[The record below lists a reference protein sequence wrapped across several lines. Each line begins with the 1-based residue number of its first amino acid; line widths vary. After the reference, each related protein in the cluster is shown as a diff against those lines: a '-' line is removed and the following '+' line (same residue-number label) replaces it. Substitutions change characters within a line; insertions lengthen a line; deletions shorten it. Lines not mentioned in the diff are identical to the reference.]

1 MINYKAATKDQLKE
15 EMRRLAA
22 TVSDVPFGTKKEFFH
37 LPEILNNGEEPL
49 AIASG
54 MMDGN
59 TWLITLTN
67 KRVIFLDKGM
77 LYGVKQTDV
86 NLNNIV
92 SVGGKTGLLLGEITI
107 STSGQN
113 YTIKNVLK
121 GSVIPFTNL
130 INETRNKI
138 GQDSQSQQQQQQP
151 STTAQSFDEKM
162 TKITRLAEMKEAGI
176 LTEEEFQQ
184 QKHRILND

>member
-1 MINYKAATKDQLKE
+1 MFDYKSASKDQLKA
-15 EMRRLAA
+15 EMKRLAA
-22 TVSDVPFGTKKEFFH
+22 VVSDAPFGTKKEFFH
-37 LPEILNNGEEPL
+37 LPEILNSGEQPL

-77 LYGVKQTDV
+77 FFGVKQVDI
-86 NLNNIV
+86 NLNSIV
-92 SVGGKTGLLLGEITI
+92 SVGGKTGLLLGEIMI

-113 YTIKNVLK
+113 YTIKNVMK

-130 INETRNKI
+130 VNETRETLNTPAQPQQAPNKAT
-138 GQDSQSQQQQQQP
+138 Q
-151 STTAQSFDEKM
+151 TFDEQM
-162 TKITRLAEMKEAGI
+162 SKIERLAEMKEEGI
-176 LTEEEFQQ
+176 LSEEEFQQ
-184 QKHRILND
+184 QKQRILNG

>member
-1 MINYKAATKDQLKE
+1 MFDYKSASKDQLKA
-15 EMRRLAA
+15 EMKRLAA
-22 TVSDVPFGTKKEFFH
+22 VVSDAPFGTKKEFFH
-37 LPEILNNGEEPL
+37 LPEILKSGEQPL

-77 LYGVKQTDV
+77 IFGVKQVDI
-86 NLNNIV
+86 NLNSIV
-92 SVGGKTGLLLGEITI
+92 SVGGKTGLLLGEIMI

-113 YTIKNVLK
+113 YTIKNVMK

-130 INETRNKI
+130 VNETMETLNTPAQPQQEPNKAT
-138 GQDSQSQQQQQQP
+138 Q
-151 STTAQSFDEKM
+151 TFDEQM
-162 TKITRLAEMKEAGI
+162 SKIERLAEMKEEGI
-176 LTEEEFQQ
+176 LSEEEFQQ
-184 QKHRILND
+184 QKQRILNG

>member
-1 MINYKAATKDQLKE
+1 MLNYKTASKEDLKK
-15 EMRRLAA
+15 EMKRLASV
-22 TVSDVPFGTKKEFFH
+22 VSDAPFGTKKEFYH
-37 LPEILNNGEEPL
+37 LPEILGVDETPL

-54 MMDGN
+54 MMDNN

-77 LYGVKQTDV
+77 LYGVKQVDI

-92 SVGGKTGLLLGEITI
+92 SVGGKTGLLLGEIMI

-113 YTIKNVLK
+113 YTIKNVMK

-130 INETRNKI
+130 VNETRNN
-138 GQDSQSQQQQQQP
+138 QNQSPKPEQQQAKT
-151 STTAQSFDEKM
+151 SLSFDEQM
-162 TKITRLAEMKEAGI
+162 SKIEHLAEMKENGI
-176 LTEEEFQQ
+176 LTDEEFQV
-184 QKHRILND
+184 QKQRILNG

>member
-1 MINYKAATKDQLKE
+1 MIDYKTASKDQLKA
-15 EMRRLAA
+15 EMKRLAGV
-22 TVSDVPFGTKKEFFH
+22 VSDTPFGTKKEFFH
-37 LPEILNNGEEPL
+37 LPEILNSGERPV

-77 LYGVKQTDV
+77 IFGVKQVDI

-92 SVGGKTGLLLGEITI
+92 SVGGKTGLMFGEIMI

-113 YTIKNVLK
+113 YTIKNVMK

-130 INETRNKI
+130 VNETKN
-138 GQDSQSQQQQQQP
+138 SPNAPASQQQEP
-151 STTAQSFDEKM
+151 TKDTQSFDDQM
-162 TKITRLAEMKEAGI
+162 AKIERLAKMKEEGI

-184 QKHRILND
+184 QKKFILNG

>member
-1 MINYKAATKDQLKE
+1 MIDYKTASKDQLKE
-15 EMRRLAA
+15 EMKRLAA

-37 LPEILNNGEEPL
+37 LPEILNSGEQPL

-77 LYGVKQTDV
+77 LFGVKQIDI

-92 SVGGKTGLLLGEITI
+92 SVGGKTGLLLGEIMI

-113 YTIKNVLK
+113 YTIKNVIK

-130 INETRNKI
+130 VNETRNTI
-138 GQDSQSQQQQQQP
+138 HTPARPQP
-151 STTAQSFDEKM
+151 EPTKATQSFDEQM
-162 TKITRLAEMKEAGI
+162 SKIERLAEMKEEGI

-184 QKHRILND
+184 QKQRILNG